1 MANFIGYVAWNKGLT
16 KVDPRVLKYALKNK
30 ISKLGQKP
38 WNTGKKY
45 PAPWLE
51 EYRFKNG
58 HTSWKKGKVGLY
70 SKEENK
76 KFGNGVRGKL
86 ISEAH
91 KLALLQ
97 GRIGKPGPMTGKH
110 WSTEQRKKFLDWH
123 SKQPTEWYAK
133 CLRRHPMSSLE
144 IAFEKIVK
152 ENNLPY
158 KFVGNGKFWI
168 ERKNPDFINTNGQKI
183 VIELFYRRH
192 KEQITGGYEKWRKDR
207 IKVFG
212 KYGWRVIFL
221 EPSDLVNSLQIING
235 EEAKKNEQTRTT
247 DYSKGL
253 SL

>member
-1 MANFIGYVAWNKGLT
+1 MVWNKGLT
-16 KVDPRVLKYALKNK
+16 KSDPRVLKYALKNK

-51 EYRFKNG
+51 EYRFGNRPKAIHKRKEKYTEEERKKIWG
-58 HTSWKKGKVGLY
+58 HR
-70 SKEENK
+70 
-76 KFGNGVRGKL
+76 RGKP

-97 GRIGKPGPMTGKH
+97 GRIGKPGGMTGKH
-110 WSTEQRKKFLDWH
+110 WSDSQRRKFLAWH
-123 SKQPTEWYAK
+123 SKQPIEWYAK
-133 CLRRHPMSSLE
+133 CLKRHPMSSLE
-144 IAFEKIVK
+144 IAFNKIVK
-152 ENNLPY
+152 ENKLPY

-183 VIELFYRRH
+183 AIELFYRRH
-192 KEQITGGYEKWRKDR
+192 KEQITGGYEKWRGDR
-207 IKVFG
+207 IKVFK

-221 EPSDLVNSLQIING
+221 EPSDLVNSVNIING
-235 EEAKKNEQTRTT
+235 KEAKKDEQTRTT